1 MKKVSF
7 AEKKSANCA
16 KIHLGIFYAI
26 ILTLALISIIK
37 FFYTK

>member
-7 AEKKSANCA
+7 AEKKSINCA

-26 ILTLALISIIK
+26 ISTLALIGIVE
-37 FFYTK
+37 FFI